1 MLAIL
6 PRADFPCSK
15 DESEPLTLVPH
26 NGLAVSGLSVQF
38 GGRRILE
45 SIGFA
50 VPQSAYTC
58 ILGDSG
64 AGKSTLLAAI
74 AGTVKPCAGKIE
86 IDGIILSDVEQG
98 IFIAPQRRH
107 LGMVFQDY
115 LLWPHLSSLDNV
127 ALALR
132 RQYGRMRA
140 KALAR
145 DWIARVGLR
154 GLCERYPAELSGG
167 QQQRVALARA
177 LALEP
182 RLVLLDEPLS
192 ALDAHTRTELRNL
205 LRQLAVEHGFTAVHV
220 THNAEEALSLADNL
234 VIMHNGRIVQA
245 GSRENIFMRPAT
257 PQVARLT
264 GEVSL
269 IPARVLMYERE
280 RAVMSLVGKPFSV
293 AASSELRI
301 GCEAILILR
310 PQALSCVPVANAISL
325 PAKLIDACFLGDRW
339 RIEAEI
345 AGARSG
351 RIIFWHDSRPQQKF
365 KAYLRTDQT
374 WAVPLEGA

>member
-1 MLAIL
+1 MLATL
-6 PRADFPCSK
+6 TRTDFTYSLDKP
-15 DESEPLTLVPH
+15 ESLDSRS
-26 NGLAVSGLSVQF
+26 NDMLAVSGLSVQL

-45 SIGFA
+45 SVDFT
-50 VPQSAYTC
+50 VPQSTYTC
-58 ILGDSG
+58 VLGGSG
-64 AGKSTLLAAI
+64 SGKSTLLAAI
-74 AGTVKPCAGKIE
+74 AGTVKPCSGKIE
-86 IDGIILSDVEQG
+86 IDGIVLSDARKG
-98 IFIAPQRRH
+98 TFLAPQCRH

-115 LLWPHLSSLDNV
+115 LLWPHLSALDNV

-132 RQYGRMRA
+132 RQHGRIGA

-145 DWIARVGLR
+145 EWLARIGLR
-154 GLCERYPAELSGG
+154 DLCERYPAELSGG

-192 ALDAHTRTELRNL
+192 ALDTHTRGELRNL

-234 VIMHNGRIVQA
+234 VIMHNGHIVQS
-245 GSRENIFMRPAT
+245 GPCEKVFMRPAT

-269 IPARVLMYERE
+269 IPVRVLAYESE
-280 RAVMSLVGKPFSV
+280 RAVMNLVGKPFSV
-293 AASSELRI
+293 AASRGLHA

-310 PQALSCVPVANAISL
+310 PQALSCVPVSNAIPL
-325 PAKLIDACFLGDRW
+325 PAKLIDAYFLGDRW
-339 RIEAEI
+339 QVEAEI
-345 AGARSG
+345 AGIRSS
-351 RIIFWHDSRPQQKF
+351 RVIFWHDSRPQPEF
-365 KAYLRTDQT
+365 EAYLRTDQT
-374 WAVPLEGA
+374 WVIPQESA